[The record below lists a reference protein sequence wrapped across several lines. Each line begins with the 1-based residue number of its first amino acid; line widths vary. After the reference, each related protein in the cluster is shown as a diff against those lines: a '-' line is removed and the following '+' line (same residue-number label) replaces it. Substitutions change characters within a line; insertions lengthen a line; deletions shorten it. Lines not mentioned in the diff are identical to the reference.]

1 MSHEIRTPM
10 NGILGMTELVLDTDL
25 TAQQREYLA
34 TAQASAQSLLSLI
47 NDILDFSKIEAGKL
61 ELDVAPFRLRDH
73 LGGALKVLAVRA
85 HQKGLELTHSVHADA
100 PEGLVGDAGRLRQ
113 VIVNLVGNALKFTE
127 RGEVVLRVHVEAR
140 DAGGVT
146 LRFAVADTGIGIA
159 PEQQAR
165 IFESFT
171 QADASTTRKYGGT
184 GLGLAIS
191 SQLVGLMGGRI
202 WVESTRGRGSVFS
215 FTARFGVSA
224 AVGDV
229 PAPSPELTAG
239 LAVLVVDDNDT
250 NRRILHDV
258 LTNWRMR
265 PTLVDSGPAALAALQ
280 HARARG
286 ETFPLVLLDLQMP
299 DMDGFEVA
307 ETIKADPALAGA
319 TVLMLSSLDRADEV
333 ARCRALGI
341 AGYLRKPFTQSDLL
355 DVVVAALDASGRAVV
370 PAPAPGATPA
380 PTRRSRRP
388 RRILLAED
396 SIPNQKVA
404 IGFLTRWGHEVVV
417 ASNGRLAV
425 EALRTHAVD
434 LVLMDVQMPEMDGF
448 QATAAIRAAERAGGG
463 RVPIIAMTANALAG
477 DRERCLAAGMDD
489 YVAKP
494 VQSDDL
500 FAAVERW
507 VTTGADESEHAAI
520 LARFDGD
527 AELAGAVIQSFLE
540 AWPGSLA
547 ELRAAEEHGDADAFR
562 RVAHQVKGAAGYV
575 SPAAHAA
582 AARLEAMGRAGDLS
596 GATAIR
602 QALEAELARLAPVL
616 AGFAPPA

>member
-1 MSHEIRTPM
+1 
-10 NGILGMTELVLDTDL
+10 
-25 TAQQREYLA
+25 
-34 TAQASAQSLLSLI
+34 
-47 NDILDFSKIEAGKL
+47 
-61 ELDVAPFRLRDH
+61 
-73 LGGALKVLAVRA
+73 
-85 HQKGLELTHSVHADA
+85 
-100 PEGLVGDAGRLRQ
+100 
-113 VIVNLVGNALKFTE
+113 
-127 RGEVVLRVHVEAR
+127 
-140 DAGGVT
+140 
-146 LRFAVADTGIGIA
+146 
-159 PEQQAR
+159 
-165 IFESFT
+165 
-171 QADASTTRKYGGT
+171 
-184 GLGLAIS
+184 
-191 SQLVGLMGGRI
+191 
-202 WVESTRGRGSVFS
+202 
-215 FTARFGVSA
+215 
-224 AVGDV
+224 
-229 PAPSPELTAG
+229 
-239 LAVLVVDDNDT
+239 
-250 NRRILHDV
+250 
-258 LTNWRMR
+258 
-265 PTLVDSGPAALAALQ
+265 
-280 HARARG
+280 
-286 ETFPLVLLDLQMP
+286 
-299 DMDGFEVA
+299 
-307 ETIKADPALAGA
+307 
-319 TVLMLSSLDRADEV
+319 
-333 ARCRALGI
+333 
-341 AGYLRKPFTQSDLL
+341 
-355 DVVVAALDASGRAVV
+355 VVVAALDASGRAVV